1 MSLGVYINYDG
12 VVQVSFAQY
21 VNPIIHASLHSEAP
35 DTKPPFLLI
44 TIEALNPLLFFT
56 SSSFLAFLA
65 VLRNMQLSMLSFCFL
80 FSLEF
85 NDCLN

>member
-1 MSLGVYINYDG
+1 
-12 VVQVSFAQY
+12 
-21 VNPIIHASLHSEAP
+21 
-35 DTKPPFLLI
+35 
-44 TIEALNPLLFFT
+44 
-56 SSSFLAFLA
+56 LAFLA